1 MPRFDPNFAAAYL
14 ADNISG
20 DNRNMTEFEEADLSG
35 FGQSSEKNMANFEAA
50 AEEWEAVTEVEATFG
65 AGRKD
70 NLAVVAAP
78 LVTMEKILRHLQEPW
93 IEDFVAQVSWVV
105 KGILYLNGPETSFLS
120 RLLKRASSC
129 LAPLSRDVVVQDDF
143 MIMALHTPQNIF
155 FEAKCLRGALLFIL
169 VVSTGLGFCAS
180 T

>member
-35 FGQSSEKNMANFEAA
+35 FGQSSERNMANFEAA

-65 AGRKD
+65 TGRKD

-78 LVTMEKILRHLQEPW
+78 LVTMEKILHHLQEPW
-93 IEDFVAQVSWVV
+93 IEDFVAQVSWLV
-105 KGILYLNGPETSFLS
+105 KRIQHLNGPKTNYFIKVVKTCLLLSGSTVPLCCGS
-120 RLLKRASSC
+120 RLPHNYGTTYSSE
-129 LAPLSRDVVVQDDF
+129 
-143 MIMALHTPQNIF
+143 HIF
-155 FEAKCLRGALLFIL
+155 
-169 VVSTGLGFCAS
+169 
-180 T
+180 

>member
-50 AEEWEAVTEVEATFG
+50 AEEWEAVAEVEATFG

-105 KGILYLNGPETSFLS
+105 KGILHLIGPEISYFVKAVKTCLLLS
-120 RLLKRASSC
+120 DSNVLLC
-129 LAPLSRDVVVQDDF
+129 CGSR
-143 MIMALHTPQNIF
+143 
-155 FEAKCLRGALLFIL
+155 
-169 VVSTGLGFCAS
+169 
-180 T
+180 

>member
-35 FGQSSEKNMANFEAA
+35 FGQNTEKNMANFEAA
-50 AEEWEAVTEVEATFG
+50 AEEWEAVAEVEATFG

-78 LVTMEKILRHLQEPW
+78 LVTMEKILRHMQEPW
-93 IEDFVAQVSWVV
+93 IEDFVAQVSCVV
-105 KGILYLNGPETSFLS
+105 IGVLHLNGPETKCFVKVVKMCLILYGSTVPLRCGS
-120 RLLKRASSC
+120 RLLYNYGTTYSS
-129 LAPLSRDVVVQDDF
+129 
-143 MIMALHTPQNIF
+143 NIF
-155 FEAKCLRGALLFIL
+155 
-169 VVSTGLGFCAS
+169 
-180 T
+180 

>member
-35 FGQSSEKNMANFEAA
+35 FGQNTEKNMANFEAA

-70 NLAVVAAP
+70 NLAVVHSMTGLWP
-78 LVTMEKILRHLQEPW
+78 GPHLQPEPAKVW
-93 IEDFVAQVSWVV
+93 
-105 KGILYLNGPETSFLS
+105 LETHSTCA
-120 RLLKRASSC
+120 RDPASD
-129 LAPLSRDVVVQDDF
+129 P
-143 MIMALHTPQNIF
+143 
-155 FEAKCLRGALLFIL
+155 
-169 VVSTGLGFCAS
+169 
-180 T
+180 